1 MRRLERV
8 EKPAIL
14 ATKESEWTAGH
25 KARLAK
31 KAGQRPDDSK
41 YGHPEI
47 VAALR
52 RMSGSKCFYCETPLV
67 ASELGVLPPG
77 AEVDHF
83 VECAEAPDLAFAW
96 ENLYLACKACN
107 AKKPNKTI
115 PVVLCVDPC
124 ADEDPAEHLTFKAEY
139 IHARSR
145 PGDGVSAKGQKTIEK
160 YNLKRGELLHPK
172 LTVLRELDV
181 LIARL
186 EERKRIEQRAE
197 LTDEER
203 ALLLYFLQPDQPFQ
217 LMARVRLAPFK
228 LEPSP
233 PKGPF
238 PP

>member
-14 ATKESEWTAGH
+14 ASKESEWTAGH
-25 KARLAK
+25 KARVAK
-31 KAGQRPDDSK
+31 KPGQRPDATK
-41 YGHPEI
+41 YRHADI
-47 VAALR
+47 VAALYQ
-52 RMSGSKCFYCETPLV
+52 MSGSKCFYCETPLDP
-67 ASELGVLPPG
+67 SEFGVLPLG
-77 AEVDHF
+77 AEVDHY

-96 ENLYLACKACN
+96 ENLYLACEACN

-115 PVVLCVDPC
+115 PVVRCVDPC
-124 ADEDPAEHLTFKAEY
+124 GDEDPAEHLTFKAEF
-139 IHARSR
+139 IFARSR
-145 PGDGVSAKGQKTIEK
+145 PGEGVSEKGQKTIEK
-160 YNLKRGELLHPK
+160 YRLKRPAMLHAK
-172 LTVLRELDV
+172 LTVLRNLDV
-181 LIARL
+181 AIAKL

-228 LEPSP
+228 LEPAP
-233 PKGPF
+233 PKPPF